1 MYKSSRPPKTLFL
14 PERLSSSQLET
25 AACLLSLAGRLVP
38 SAKQDKLHSLA
49 CMLRMVAESVTEQ
62 EAIERE
68 ASEPDFDGTG
78 SPAPDAEI
86 EERPRIHSG
95 SIH

>member
-14 PERLSSSQLET
+14 PERLSKSQLET
-25 AACLLSLAGRLVP
+25 AACLLTLAGRLVP
-38 SAKQDKLHSLA
+38 SVKKDKLHSLA
-49 CMLRMVAESVTEQ
+49 CMLRMAAESITEQ
-62 EAIERE
+62 EAIELE
-68 ASEPDFDGTG
+68 ASEPILDGTG

-95 SIH
+95 YMH